1 MSKFDDVTRQIKAQ
15 LEAGTRPWIK
25 PWNGGGSP
33 IPKRAT
39 GEYYQG
45 NPGPSPEFGELVLT
59 REDPVVDFS

>member
-33 IPKRAT
+33 MPKRAT
-39 GEYYQG
+39 G
-45 NPGPSPEFGELVLT
+45 
-59 REDPVVDFS
+59 